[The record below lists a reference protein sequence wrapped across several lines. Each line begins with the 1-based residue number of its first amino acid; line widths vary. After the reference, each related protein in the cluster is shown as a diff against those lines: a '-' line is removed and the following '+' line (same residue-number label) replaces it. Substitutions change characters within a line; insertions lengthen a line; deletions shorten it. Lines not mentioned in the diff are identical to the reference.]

1 MALTS
6 LIRKMPRAALAVVAF
21 LVLAGINQACAS
33 LLDSD
38 IARNL
43 QPHRA
48 VYNIKMVKR
57 HDGAQVQNISGQMTY
72 EWKRDC
78 DAWVTNH
85 HFKLAYE
92 YPGSPVLNIVSDF
105 STYEPF
111 DGQSL
116 SFTSRR
122 AREGDLYEELRGN
135 ASFGHDGTGRALYNM
150 PPELKFNL
158 SKGTLFPMMHTLAL
172 LDNIEKGKKFFHAVV
187 FDGSDDEGPVEI
199 NAIAG
204 GRVSALDTVPSSS
217 KIDSSLL
224 KGPAWNVRLA
234 FFPVQGTEAVSDYE
248 MSAVLHRNG
257 IISDMRVDYKDFSVT
272 QKLVALERL
281 KNTACGRAIDTP
293 LNSH

>member
-6 LIRKMPRAALAVVAF
+6 VIRKMLRFALTVWMLLAF
-21 LVLAGINQACAS
+21 TGDGAHAS

-38 IARNL
+38 IAKNL

-48 VYNIKMVKR
+48 IYNIKMVKR
-57 HDGAQVQNISGQMTY
+57 HGSAQVQNISGQMTY

-92 YPGSPVLNIVSDF
+92 YPGAPVLNIVSDF

-116 SFTSRR
+116 NFTSRR
-122 AREGDLYEELRGN
+122 AREGDLYQELRGN
-135 ASFGHDGTGRALYNM
+135 ASLGPDGAGKALYTV
-150 PPELKFNL
+150 PAELKFNL

-172 LDNIEKGKKFFHAVV
+172 LDSIDTGKRFFHAIV

-199 NAIAG
+199 NAVASSRVNTPAG
-204 GRVSALDTVPSSS
+204 VSSS
-217 KIDSSLL
+217 SNIDASLL
-224 KGPAWNVRLA
+224 KSPAWNVRLA
-234 FFPVQGTEAVSDYE
+234 FFPAQATEAMSDYE
-248 MSAVLHRNG
+248 MNAVIHRNG

-281 KNTACGRAIDTP
+281 KNTVCGRTIDTP

>member
-6 LIRKMPRAALAVVAF
+6 LIRKMPRATLVIALLAF
-21 LVLAGINQACAS
+21 TGVGAAQAS

-38 IARNL
+38 IAKNL

-85 HFKLAYE
+85 HFKLSYE

-122 AREGDLYEELRGN
+122 AREGDLYQELRGN
-135 ASFGHDGTGRALYNM
+135 ASLESDGTGRARYNI

-172 LDNIEKGKKFFHAVV
+172 LDSIEKGKKFFHAVV

-199 NAIAG
+199 NAITN
-204 GRVSALDTVPSSS
+204 RRLSKPDIESSP
-217 KIDSSLL
+217 KIDGSLL
-224 KGPAWNVRLA
+224 NGPAWNVRLA

-248 MSAVLHRNG
+248 MNAVLHRNG

>member
-6 LIRKMPRAALAVVAF
+6 VIRKMPRIALTTCVILSLLGSSVAR
-21 LVLAGINQACAS
+21 AS

-38 IARNL
+38 IAKNL

-48 VYNIKMVKR
+48 VYKIKMVKR

-85 HFKLAYE
+85 HFRLAYE
-92 YPGSPVLNIVSDF
+92 YPGAPVLNIVSDF
-105 STYEPF
+105 STYEPY
-111 DGQSL
+111 DGSSL
-116 SFTSRR
+116 NFTSRR
-122 AREGDLYEELRGN
+122 AREGDLYQELRGN
-135 ASFGHDGTGRALYNM
+135 ASLGPEGGKALYTV
-150 PPELKFNL
+150 PTELKFNL

-172 LDNIEKGKKFFHAVV
+172 LDSIEKGKRSFHAIV

-199 NAIAG
+199 NAITSR
-204 GRVSALDTVPSSS
+204 RVSAPEETGSSP
-217 KIDSSLL
+217 KIDASLL
-224 KGPAWNVRLA
+224 KNPAWNVRLA
-234 FFPVQGTEAVSDYE
+234 FFPVQATEAISDYE
-248 MSAVLHRNG
+248 MNAVIHRNG

-272 QKLVALERL
+272 QKLIALERL
-281 KNTACGRAIDTP
+281 KNTVCGRAIDTP